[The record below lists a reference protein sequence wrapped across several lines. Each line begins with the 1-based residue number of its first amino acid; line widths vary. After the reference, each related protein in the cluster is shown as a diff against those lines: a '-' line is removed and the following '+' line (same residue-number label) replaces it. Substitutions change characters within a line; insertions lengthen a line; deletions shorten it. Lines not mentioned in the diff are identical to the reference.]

1 MNKTP
6 KLLSK
11 SFLAALL
18 VAFGAF
24 AVTAQTGLP
33 KPGPAPNVS
42 LPAVKETSLKNGLR
56 VAVVEKRNVPIVTV
70 QLLFPIGADAEL
82 MEEAGL
88 ANLTASMLTKGTKT
102 RSATQIAEEIEFLG
116 GAINSGAGWNNSA
129 ITVSVTSDK
138 LDQAMAILADVALNP
153 TFPQDELDLLKTQE
167 IDGLTYNLTQ
177 PGFLSNYVASVYS
190 LAEHPAG
197 GTLASLNA
205 IGRAQVESFYKRY
218 FIPRDTVLIFAGD
231 ITAERANQYA
241 NKLFGTWKGDFERR
255 EIIVQLDEAPPTPE
269 DTSKNKELLGR
280 ILVVDLPNSGQASV
294 SYVKAVPQGRVA
306 ADEKGG
312 ANSQYYHASL
322 LNSLLGGGY
331 SSRLNQE
338 IRIKRGL
345 SYGAGSSFGWR
356 YHDANFST
364 RTQTKNESAP
374 EVAEI
379 VLAEIKRL
387 ATEESIAATEL
398 DPRKSVLTGGFA
410 RSIETTGGLVNALAD
425 LYTFGIPASEM
436 NSYMQ
441 KVEAVSDK
449 QIHAFAGKELF
460 GGDLII
466 VGDYSVFKDDLAKRF
481 PNAKPTV
488 ISAAQLDITTLK

>member
-1 MNKTP
+1 M
-6 KLLSK
+6 LL
-11 SFLAALL
+11 
-18 VAFGAF
+18 AFGA
-24 AVTAQTGLP
+24 VSVIAQTGLP
-33 KPGPAPNVS
+33 KPGPAPS
-42 LPAVKETSLKNGLR
+42 LSMPSVKETKLKNGLT

-116 GAINSGAGWNNSA
+116 GAINSGAGWNNSS

-138 LDQAMAILADVALNP
+138 LDQAMAILADVAINP
-153 TFPQDELDLLKTQE
+153 TFPQEELGLLKSQE
-167 IDGLTYNLTQ
+167 IDGLTYNMTQ

-190 LAEHPAG
+190 LDEHPAG

-205 IGRAQVESFYKRY
+205 IGRAQVESFYKKN
-218 FIPRDTVLIFAGD
+218 FDPNGAVLIFAGD
-231 ITAERANQYA
+231 IGSRQAEQFAA
-241 NKLFGTWKGDFERR
+241 KLFGDWNERPAKMSVSGSIPTETGR
-255 EIIVQLDEAPPTPE
+255 VYEDAANLLPKRLLII
-269 DTSKNKELLGR
+269 
-280 ILVVDLPNSGQASV
+280 DLPDSGQASV
-294 SYVKAVPQGRVA
+294 SYVKRSSAGRLEVDGEGRLRPNA
-306 ADEKGG
+306 G
-312 ANSQYYHASL
+312 YYSASV

-345 SYGAGSSFGWR
+345 SYGAGSSFAWR
-356 YHDANFST
+356 FGEANFST

-387 ATEESIAATEL
+387 AAEESIPATEL

-441 KVEAVSDK
+441 KIEAVSDK

-466 VGDYSVFKDDLAKRF
+466 VGDYSVFKDDLAKSF

-488 ISAAQLDITTLK
+488 IPAAQLDITALK

>member
-1 MNKTP
+1 MNRIMKT
-6 KLLSK
+6 LSK
-11 SFLAALL
+11 SFLPAMLLALCAA
-18 VAFGAF
+18 AAI
-24 AVTAQTGLP
+24 AQTGLP
-33 KPGPAPNVS
+33 KPGPAPSVS
-42 LPAVKETSLKNGLR
+42 MPAVKETKLKNGLTI
-56 VAVVEKRNVPIVTV
+56 AVVEKRNVPIVTI

-116 GAINSGAGWNNSA
+116 GAINSGAGWNNSS

-153 TFPQDELDLLKTQE
+153 TFPQDELDLLKSQE

-190 LAEHPAG
+190 LDEHPAG

-205 IGRAQVESFYKRY
+205 IGRAQVVGFYKQH
-218 FIPRDTVLIFAGD
+218 FLPNDAVLIFAGD
-231 ITAERANQYA
+231 ITTERASQYA
-241 NKLFGTWKGDFERR
+241 NNLFGAWKADVERR
-255 EIIVQLDEAPPTPE
+255 EIIAQFDEVPPTAE
-269 DTSKNKELLGR
+269 DTPANDQLLGR
-280 ILVVDLPNSGQASV
+280 VLVVDLPNSGQASV
-294 SYVKAVPQGRVA
+294 SYVKAVPQGRVEV
-306 ADEKGG
+306 DENGG

-488 ISAAQLDITTLK
+488 IPAAQLDITALK